1 MLVVFDKLQAI
12 EAKYEQLQKDLAD
25 PKVIAD
31 QSQFQK
37 MAKAHAELE
46 PIVTSSEKYKKVLD
60 GIQEAEKILETEKDE
75 EFVELAKEEL
85 AELRLKRDELEA
97 QLKILL
103 IPKDPNDAKNTIV
116 EIRAGAGGEEAGLFA
131 ADLFRMYSR
140 YAESKGWRCEL
151 LSAHTT
157 GLRGLKEVIFSV
169 DGNRAY
175 SRLKYESGVHR
186 VQRVPVTEA
195 SGRIHTSTVTVAVLP
210 EAEEMEVEINPD
222 DIEIDVFRSSGPGG
236 QNVNKVESAV
246 RIVHIPSGIVAQCQ
260 DERSQHKNKAKALK
274 ILRARLLARYQEQQH
289 AQRAEARRSQVGTGE
304 RSEKIRTYNFPQNRI
319 TDHRINL
326 SLYKLDA
333 VLDGELGSLIEA
345 LITADQTEKLKE
357 L

>member
-25 PKVIAD
+25 LKVIAD

-37 MAKAHAELE
+37 IAKAHAELE
-46 PIVTSSEKYKKVLD
+46 PIVTSFEKYKKVLD

-97 QLKILL
+97 QLRILL

-131 ADLFRMYSR
+131 TDLFRMYSR

-157 GLRGLKEVIFSV
+157 GLRGFKEVIFSV
-169 DGNRAY
+169 DGNGAY

>member
-1 MLVVFDKLQAI
+1 VFDKLQEI
-12 EAKYEQLQKDLAD
+12 EARYQQLQKELSD

-37 MAKAHAELE
+37 IAKAHAELE
-46 PIVTSSEKYKKVLD
+46 PIVASFEKYKKVVD
-60 GIQEAEKILETEKDE
+60 GIQEAEKIIDSEKDDE
-75 EFVELAKEEL
+75 LIALAKEEV
-85 AELRLKRDELEA
+85 AELKLKKEELEI
-97 QLKILL
+97 QLKMLL
-103 IPKDPNDAKNTIV
+103 IPKDPADAKNTIV

-131 ADLFRMYSR
+131 TDLFRMYSR

-157 GLRGLKEVIFSV
+157 GLRGFKEVIFSV
-169 DGNRAY
+169 DGNGAY

-222 DIEIDVFRSSGPGG
+222 DIEIDVFRASGPGG

-246 RIVHIPSGIVAQCQ
+246 RIVHISSGIVVQCQ

-326 SLYKLDA
+326 SLHKLDA
-333 VLDGELGSLIEA
+333 VLDGELEPLIEA